1 MFLFMIVA
9 FIIGYAVIALE
20 HPLKINKTATA
31 LLLGVLLWVCAVVG
45 GEGILV
51 NTDSLREY
59 VMNNPGSN
67 FSDWLIHSKLIHAL
81 GEISEILFFLLGAMT
96 IVELIDAQ
104 GGFKIITDKIT
115 TKKKVKLLWIL
126 SILTFFMSA
135 ALDNLTTSIVMV
147 ALLRKI
153 VGEKKDRW
161 FFASMI
167 ILAANSGGAWSP
179 IGDVTTI
186 MLWIAG
192 KVSTLNIIEMT
203 FLASLASL
211 IVPLGVLSFILKG
224 EVAQPQMDEDNLDAS
239 FQTQNW
245 QRVLFLCVGVG
256 VLLFVPVFKTI
267 THLPPYIG
275 MLGGLGIMWLLSEI
289 VHRDATE
296 TERSRYSI
304 TTIITRVDVPSIM
317 FFLGILLA
325 INALQAIGHLSLLAN
340 SLDGIALQEPSKY
353 YVINL
358 LIGLL
363 SSIVDNVPLVAGAIG
378 MYDFPTD
385 HYFWEMLAYCAGTGG
400 SILIIG
406 SAAGV
411 AVMGMEKI
419 DFIWYLKHISWIAL
433 LGYFAGAGV
442 FIGEKA
448 IRTHFSET
456 TENKIEVEMNRDAV
470 SNYLIDNTFYYSQSD
485 SQNDVRDSIVI
496 NFLKFDQKNNQMI
509 GMKTTVYESNY
520 QNDTLK
526 YYSTNNSLM
535 QGQVEIEIPEKDTV
549 ANVLF
554 GNQLLFVTQSGQLI
568 IYNQNGS
575 PVELKKAN

>member
-67 FSDWLIHSKLIHAL
+67 FSDWLIHSKLIHAF
-81 GEISEILFFLLGAMT
+81 GEIAEILFFLLDAMT

-115 TKKKVKLLWIL
+115 TKKKVKLLWIV

-135 ALDNLTTSIVMV
+135 VLDNLTTSIVMV

-153 VGEKKDRW
+153 VGDKKDRW

-167 ILAANSGGAWSP
+167 ILAANAGGAWSP

-203 FLASLASL
+203 FLASVTS
-211 IVPLGVLSFILKG
+211 IVVPLVILSFILKG
-224 EVAQPQMDEDNLDAS
+224 EVARPIEESDHIDAA
-239 FQTQNW
+239 FDTKDW
-245 QRVLFLCVGVG
+245 QRTLFLVVGVG
-256 VLLFVPVFKTI
+256 ALIFVPIFKTI

-275 MLGGLGIMWLLSEI
+275 MLGGLGIMWVLSEI
-289 VHRDATE
+289 VHRHADE
-296 TERSRYSI
+296 EEKSKYSI
-304 TTIITRVDVPSIM
+304 NSVITRVDVPSIL

-325 INALQAIGHLSLLAN
+325 VNALQTIGHLSLLAN
-340 SLDGIALQEPSKY
+340 SLNGIPLQEPSKY
-353 YVINL
+353 YVINII
-358 LIGLL
+358 IGIL
-363 SSIVDNVPLVAGAIG
+363 SSVVDNVPLVAGAMG
-378 MYDFPTD
+378 MYSFPMD
-385 HYFWEMLAYCAGTGG
+385 HYFWEFLAYCAGTGG

-411 AVMGMEKI
+411 AVMGLEKI
-419 DFIWYLKHISWIAL
+419 DFIWYLKKISWIAL
-433 LGYFAGAGV
+433 LGYLAGAGC
-442 FIGEKA
+442 FILEKSV
-448 IRTHFSET
+448 REHFG
-456 TENKIEVEMNRDAV
+456 NQNQKEVVNVSDAKAV
-470 SNYLIDNTFYYSQSD
+470 EEFLLKNTFYISETQGEMKD
-485 SQNDVRDSIVI
+485 SVSY
-496 NFLKFDQKNNQMI
+496 NFLRFTDK
-509 GMKTTVYESNY
+509 
-520 QNDTLK
+520 
-526 YYSTNNSLM
+526 
-535 QGQVEIEIPEKDTV
+535 
-549 ANVLF
+549 
-554 GNQLLFVTQSGQLI
+554 
-568 IYNQNGS
+568 
-575 PVELKKAN
+575 